1 MKTETSRTL
10 FNRAERVLC
19 GGVNS
24 PVRAIKPYPFYTRK
38 AEGSKIT
45 DIDGNEFIDYCM
57 AYGPKL
63 FGHAHPEIK
72 ETVRTQL
79 ESGWLYGTPTEN
91 EVTIAETIT
100 RLYPSIEMIRFVST
114 GTEATM
120 SAIRIARGY
129 TGKNKI
135 IKIEGGFHGAHD
147 AALIKAGSGATT
159 HGVPDSPGIPMD
171 VTKNTLQVPYNNTEA
186 LTTTIEKNKDEVAA
200 LIMEPIL
207 GNIGPILPEKNYL
220 KEVRRITE
228 ENDVLL
234 IFDEVITGFRI
245 SPGGAQEHYNVTP
258 DITTLGKVLGGG
270 FPIGAIGGRREIM
283 KIVSPAGPVYQAG
296 TFNANPISLAAAK
309 AVLTLIQKEPTLYRD
324 LNAKGERLR
333 AALRDIIEE
342 KELPY
347 AVSGIASLFK
357 VFFGREPKNYR
368 DAIQCDKDAYQKFF
382 HHMLKS
388 GIFLPPSQFETNFLS
403 TAHNEEEIDKTIE
416 AYRTNLREF

>member
-1 MKTETSRTL
+1 MKTDTSRDT
-10 FNRAERVLC
+10 FNRAENLLC

-24 PVRAIKPYPFYTRK
+24 PVRAIKPYPFYTKK
-38 AEGSKIT
+38 AKGSKIT

-63 FGHAHPEIK
+63 FGHAHPDIK
-72 ETVRTQL
+72 EAIHTQL

-100 RLYPSIEMIRFVST
+100 HLYPSIDMIRFVST

-129 TGKNKI
+129 TEKNKI

-147 AALIKAGSGATT
+147 AALVKAGSGATT
-159 HGVPDSPGIPMD
+159 HGVPDSPGIPPD
-171 VTKNTLQVPYNNTEA
+171 VTKNTLQIPYNNTDA
-186 LTTTIEKNKDEVAA
+186 LTTTIEKHRNEIAA
-200 LIMEPIL
+200 LIMEPVL

-220 KEVRRITE
+220 KEVRKITA
-228 ENDVLL
+228 ENNVLL

-245 SPGGAQEHYNVTP
+245 APGGAQEHYNITP

-270 FPIGAIGGRREIM
+270 FPIGVIGGKREIM

-309 AVLTLIQKEPTLYRD
+309 AVLKLIQKEPALYKK
-324 LNAKGERLR
+324 LNGEGERLR
-333 AALRDIIEE
+333 TALIDIIED
-342 KELPY
+342 KKLPY
-347 AVSGIASLFK
+347 TVSGIASLFK
-357 VFFGREPKNYR
+357 VFFGKKPKNYT
-368 DAIQCDKDAYQKFF
+368 DALQCNKDAYHEFF
-382 HHMLKS
+382 HRMLKS

-403 TAHNEEEIDKTIE
+403 TAHSEKDIDKTIE
-416 AYRTNLREF
+416 AYRTNLKK